1 MILQKLFRVPC
12 IVLSGL
18 PSDDTELLLTF
29 VRDAV
34 DCGVAG
40 VSMGRNVWI
49 YKDPASF
56 VCAVIV
62 YKDVFVEEVLKE
74 LAN

>member
-1 MILQKLFRVPC
+1 MFRVPYV
-12 IVLSGL
+12 VLSGL
-18 PSDDTELLLTF
+18 APDNPELLLRL
-29 VRDAV
+29 VRDV
-34 DCGVAG
+34 MDCGAG
-40 VSMGRNVWI
+40 GVFMGRNVWI

-62 YKDVFVEEVLKE
+62 YEDVSVEEALKE